1 MYPLLG
7 NMTSTHDE
15 SSSSQP
21 HHPHHDYNSSYFQ
34 DHDGVVLSYLL
45 SQQLDTDSS
54 QSADISVA
62 ASNQGLIME
71 EEKIQS
77 SKKKRKAAAAPRKRS
92 SGKKDRHS
100 KIYTAQGPRDRRM
113 RLSVQIARKF
123 FDLQDMLGF
132 DKASKTIDW
141 LFTKSRSAI
150 NELKQQL
157 VLRTCS
163 TINSLSTSAES
174 NEVVSQTMQDLKSDS
189 SIGRMINPRKNIRRY
204 RVGKGSRD
212 QARARA
218 RERTRQKLRIRLSCQ
233 ANHDEANPKDLGL
246 LCLGEEAEKHT
257 NHELIEQDRTN
268 SMMRNNADDH
278 KTLMGRSISATS
290 RARFEDDG
298 CEFPG
303 FTGNWGNKM
312 QSIHPRKMTRN
323 VTESFTGNN
332 LLQVE
337 NPSTPIMGLTSKY
350 QEPSSTTTSRLS
362 FNSSNSQEQS
372 YSGTYSNSCPI
383 NFMPNQDHNP
393 NSIFIATLISPD
405 QNPGQFL
412 KFN

>member
-1 MYPLLG
+1 
-7 NMTSTHDE
+7 
-15 SSSSQP
+15 
-21 HHPHHDYNSSYFQ
+21 
-34 DHDGVVLSYLL
+34 
-45 SQQLDTDSS
+45 
-54 QSADISVA
+54 
-62 ASNQGLIME
+62 
-71 EEKIQS
+71 
-77 SKKKRKAAAAPRKRS
+77 
-92 SGKKDRHS
+92 
-100 KIYTAQGPRDRRM
+100 M

-141 LFTKSRSAI
+141 LFTKSKSAI

-157 VLRTCS
+157 VLPTCS

-189 SIGRMINPRKNIRRY
+189 SIGRMINRDPRKNIRRS
-204 RVGKGSRD
+204 RFGKGSRD

-233 ANHDEANPKDLGL
+233 VQANHDEANPKNLG

-257 NHELIEQDRTN
+257 NHELLEQGRTN
-268 SMMRNNADDH
+268 SAMRNNADDH
-278 KTLMGRSISATS
+278 KTLMGRSISARS
-290 RARFEDDG
+290 RASFKDDG
-298 CEFPG
+298 CEVPG
-303 FTGNWGNKM
+303 FTGNWGSKM

-362 FNSSNSQEQS
+362 FSTNSQEQS
-372 YSGTYSNSCPI
+372 YSGTYSNSCSI
-383 NFMPNQDHNP
+383 NFIPNQDHNP